1 MYRILIDKRVVK
13 DLKKIDKNKRLKII
27 DAIENK
33 IAYDP
38 YKGKRLAGNLSD
50 FWRYR
55 VGDYRI
61 IYLIFEDRVEVEIVK
76 AGHRKDIY
84 K

>member
-13 DLKKIDKNKRLKII
+13 DLKKFDKNNRLKII
-27 DAIENK
+27 DIIENK
-33 IAYDP
+33 IANDP

-50 FWRYR
+50 FWKYR

-61 IYLIFEDRVEVEIVK
+61 IYLIFDDRVEVEIVK
-76 AGHRKDIY
+76 VGYRKNIY